1 MTDNLMTAF
10 ANSTELEK
18 AAFMTVMMKHS
29 TVNETYKGLKM
40 YENEKKAEEAKKQ
53 AHERGFAARDEAAAK
68 FNKMF
73 PNT

>member
-18 AAFMTVMMKHS
+18 AAFMAVMMKHS
-29 TVNETYKGLKM
+29 TVNETYQGMKL
-40 YENEKKAEEAKKQ
+40 YDAEKKAEAEKSAEYK
-53 AHERGFAARDEAAAK
+53 RGYQMRDEAAAK
-68 FNKMF
+68 FNKMY

>member
-10 ANSTELEK
+10 ANATELEK
-18 AAFMTVMMKHS
+18 AAFMTVMARPAI
-29 TVNETYKGLKM
+29 VNETYKGLKM
-40 YENEKKAEEAKKQ
+40 YENEKKEEEAKKQ
-53 AHERGFAARDEAAAK
+53 AYERGFAARDEAAAK

>member
-1 MTDNLMTAF
+1 MNDNLMRAF
-10 ANSTELEK
+10 SEASDLERQ
-18 AAFMTVMMKHS
+18 AFLAVMVKHD

-53 AHERGFAARDEAAAK
+53 AYERGFAARDEAAAK

>member
-1 MTDNLMTAF
+1 MTDNLMRAF
-10 ANSTELEK
+10 SEASDLERQ
-18 AAFMTVMMKHS
+18 AFLAVMVKHD

-53 AHERGFAARDEAAAK
+53 AYERGFAARDEAAAK